1 MNLCKK
7 IIIVFCFLTCNT
19 SFAQKQI
26 DTSYSTTYYLQKV
39 TLFRLLPDEKNEIIF
54 LGNSIT
60 DIGEWTEIWHN
71 IKVKN
76 RGISGDNTFGVLA
89 RLDEVLS
96 SKPAKIFIMIGIN
109 DLAKAT
115 PDSIIV
121 DNYKKIIARVKKE
134 SPKTKLYVESILPTN
149 NDFVEFKNHQNKMEH
164 IQFVN
169 KKLQEICVAEKLFY
183 VDLCNSFLNEQ
194 GKLDKKYTNDG
205 LHINGYGYM
214 KWKEVLIGLGYMK

>member
-1 MNLCKK
+1 MKKMFFSCVLFFSVLNL
-7 IIIVFCFLTCNT
+7 
-19 SFAQKQI
+19 FAQKPI
-26 DTSYSTTYYLQKV
+26 DTSYSTTYYQQKV
-39 TLFRLLPDEKNEIIF
+39 ILFRLLPDEKNEIIF

-96 SKPAKIFIMIGIN
+96 SKPAKIFIMIGVN
-109 DLAKAT
+109 DISKET
-115 PDSIIV
+115 PDSIII

-164 IQFVN
+164 IQFIN
-169 KKLQEICVAEKLFY
+169 KKLQEICIAEKLFY
-183 VDLCNSFLNEQ
+183 VDLYNSFLNEQ

-214 KWKEVLIGLGYMK
+214 RWKEVLVGLGYMK